1 MTWRT
6 IERRWDQMKGRVQQ
20 QWGEL
25 TDDDVAL
32 IGGKRDELIGRL
44 EDRYGMAKDSA
55 ERAVKFWIEGIK
67 EV

>member
-1 MTWRT
+1 
-6 IERRWDQMKGRVQQ
+6 MKGRVQQ

-25 TDDDVAL
+25 TDDDVEI

-44 EDRYGMAKDSA
+44 EDRYGMEKDSA
-55 ERAVKFWIEGIK
+55 ERAVKFWIERMK